1 MVSLILVVNNCVD
14 IVSVQQLAQSAL
26 GFFSIK
32 QPARDTISF

>member
-14 IVSVQQLAQSAL
+14 FTSVQQLAQSAV

-32 QPARDTISF
+32 QSVGDTISF